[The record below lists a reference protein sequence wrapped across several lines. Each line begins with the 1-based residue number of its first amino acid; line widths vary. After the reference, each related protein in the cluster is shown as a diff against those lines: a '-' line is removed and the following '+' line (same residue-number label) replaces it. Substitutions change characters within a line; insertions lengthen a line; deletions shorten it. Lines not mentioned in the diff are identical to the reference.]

1 MATFTPLQQRLK
13 GPITE
18 ALKKE
23 LSVKN
28 VHALPRIT
36 RVTVN
41 VGLNQRKYNSK
52 EIQQFIADSVATI
65 TGQRPSVRK
74 ARKSVANFGI
84 RENMVVGMA
93 VTLRGKHMYQFLDR
107 LVGYA
112 LPRVRDFRGLA
123 TTMDGHGNYS
133 IGVRDQSIFPEL
145 PAPEASKIFGMQV
158 QISTTA
164 KTDAEALALLK
175 QVGFPFKRD
184 RKVESKA

>member
-1 MATFTPLQQRLK
+1 
-13 GPITE
+13 
-18 ALKKE
+18 
-23 LSVKN
+23 
-28 VHALPRIT
+28 
-36 RVTVN
+36 
-41 VGLNQRKYNSK
+41 
-52 EIQQFIADSVATI
+52 
-65 TGQRPSVRK
+65 
-74 ARKSVANFGI
+74 
-84 RENMVVGMA
+84 
-93 VTLRGKHMYQFLDR
+93 
-107 LVGYA
+107 VGYA